1 MSNNVICRGGRAST
15 LAPLLPRFVTTKPA
29 FESLESDFRTNVG
42 SAFTL
47 SARVTEDIA
56 SPWWNPSAAMMCA
69 ATANWRLFADITAPA
84 QYVMLNSIIRLQS
97 FMSKSI
103 SPDSVLREWRTP
115 LLLSESLCGLCWTRC
130 AAGASR
136 TRGQWRQKSSGPP
149 IGCNETMMLDKG
161 DLHVSPR

>member
-47 SARVTEDIA
+47 SARVTEDIS

-69 ATANWRLFADITAPA
+69 ATENWTLFTDITSPAGICDAQQHNWLHILQPICLTSELSCTRAASHSYNVKAWGSGQRAPES
-84 QYVMLNSIIRLQS
+84 QILRPTDCLIR
-97 FMSKSI
+97 
-103 SPDSVLREWRTP
+103 SP
-115 LLLSESLCGLCWTRC
+115 
-130 AAGASR
+130 A
-136 TRGQWRQKSSGPP
+136 
-149 IGCNETMMLDKG
+149 
-161 DLHVSPR
+161 

>member
-47 SARVTEDIA
+47 SARVTEDIS

-69 ATANWRLFADITAPA
+69 ATENWTLFTDITSPA
-84 QYVMLNSIIRLQS
+84 GICDAQQHNWLHILQPICLTSESSCTRAASHSYNVKAWGSGLVARRANILGRLQKCC
-97 FMSKSI
+97 KSPSI
-103 SPDSVLREWRTP
+103 YGVG
-115 LLLSESLCGLCWTRC
+115 C
-130 AAGASR
+130 SR
-136 TRGQWRQKSSGPP
+136 SIARRA
-149 IGCNETMMLDKG
+149 N
-161 DLHVSPR
+161 